1 MPAQWQVRSLL
12 KPKTMDM
19 KAARYDLAVTG
30 TGNAVQI
37 KRQLKI
43 DLVLM
48 DQKFYVPLR
57 SFFPN
62 VKSSDEQQVVL
73 ETGGPQRGI
82 EIYDIRI

>member
-1 MPAQWQVRSLL
+1 
-12 KPKTMDM
+12 
-19 KAARYDLAVTG
+19 VTG

-43 DLVLM
+43 DFVLM

-57 SFFPN
+57 SFFQA

-73 ETGGPQRGI
+73 ETGGAAAGN
-82 EIYDIRI
+82 